1 MPGSDRA
8 RPAPVLDWAKAR
20 ERLDEISRRLA
31 GDLSPEGVQARLA
44 RRAAALAAPESTAE
58 TTPPVELVA
67 FSLGAQRY
75 AIALAA
81 TAAVTPVT
89 SLVRLP
95 DTDPMHLG
103 IVAHRGELFAL
114 VDPNRLLE
122 RPGTGASPVPALAV
136 LLNHPD
142 CAIALAADD
151 LIGVMTPGSRL
162 PTAALPRSGPVIALL
177 PDGTQVLSADA
188 LARNARLIV
197 DHRPRLSPAS

>member
-8 RPAPVLDWAKAR
+8 PPTPVLDWAKAR
-20 ERLDEISRRLA
+20 ERLDEIGRHLTGA
-31 GDLSPEGVQARLA
+31 LSPEGVQARMA
-44 RRAAALAAPESTAE
+44 RRATALAAPEPATE
-58 TTPPVELVA
+58 TSAPVELVA
-67 FSLGAQRY
+67 FSLGAERY

-81 TAAVTPVT
+81 TSAVMPVT

-95 DTDPMHLG
+95 DTDPVHLG

-122 RPGTGASPVPALAV
+122 RPGTGVSPAPALAV

-151 LIGVMTPGSRL
+151 LIGVMTPESHL
-162 PTAALPRSGPVIALL
+162 PTPALPRSGPVIALL
-177 PDGTQVLSADA
+177 PDGTHVLSADA

>member
-8 RPAPVLDWAKAR
+8 RPAPVLNWATAR

-31 GDLSPEGVQARLA
+31 SDLSPEGVQARLA
-44 RRAAALAAPESTAE
+44 RRAAALAAPESATE

-67 FSLGAQRY
+67 FSLGTQRY

-81 TAAVTPVT
+81 TAAVMPVT

-95 DTDPMHLG
+95 DTDPVHLG
-103 IVAHRGELFAL
+103 IAAHRGELFAL

-122 RPGTGASPVPALAV
+122 RPGTGAPPAPALAV

-142 CAIALAADD
+142 CAIALAADE

-162 PTAALPRSGPVIALL
+162 PTPALSRSGPVIALL